1 MCRGCRGDWYPPSVA
16 TVTTHALPG
25 APHRLAAP
33 TLLALTELVG
43 EGQHEGGL
51 LQGPFQQGSVVGAS
65 PWMLPVRLW
74 GRQMAEL
81 PRGVGWTPALVPA
94 NAASS
99 IQAGDL
105 AEICNDTLDD

>member
-1 MCRGCRGDWYPPSVA
+1 MA
-16 TVTTHALPG
+16 AHALLA
-25 APHRLAAP
+25 APHRLAAL

-65 PWMLPVRLW
+65 PWTLPVRLW

-81 PRGVGWTPALVPA
+81 PRGVGWAPALVPT

-105 AEICNDTLDD
+105 AEICNDSLGN